1 MSIFCVHVCRKV
13 KSIEALIGF
22 HYVNLNRFKSTGN
35 EMKIPIAKL
44 YMHENFNPEVME
56 NDMAILELAMPLKF
70 TDQVHSICLPD
81 ENMKKIPDG
90 TQLVTAGWGITKAFG
105 TTLTKI

>member
-1 MSIFCVHVCRKV
+1 M

-22 HYVNLNRFKSTGN
+22 HYVNLNRFKSTGH
-35 EMKIPIAKL
+35 EMKIPVSKL
-44 YMHENFNPEVME
+44 YMHENFNPEIME

-81 ENMKKIPDG
+81 ESMKKIADG
-90 TQLVTAGWGITKAFG
+90 IQLVIAGWGVTKAFG
-105 TTLTKI
+105 IYYIT